1 MSFALLPGV
10 ALRGPLHPDADT
22 AREWL
27 RQELLR
33 REYRPNLVQR
43 MQEWFQELLDKAQ
56 GGTGNFGGLSDA
68 VLLGLTVVVALLLV
82 FVLSRLRRNAG
93 ADRTPEPVFGD
104 VRRSAAEHRRLAR
117 AAYDTGVWDDAVVE
131 GMRALA
137 AGLVERQLVDDVPAA
152 TAHEVTTLAAPRFP
166 SYADRL
172 ETAAA
177 VFDETRYGD
186 HRATRERAGDD
197 ARPRVGD
204 HRCQPGQ
211 RKRRPWP
218 RWRRSPDERDDHRA
232 SPAQPHPAAPRPGG
246 PCRDRGPGRGQ
257 PRQRPLRWRPR
268 PPQPRSDG
276 STGGRQGAGPTTAST
291 SGSCAT
297 SGRSATHPS
306 TRTPRWW

>member
-1 MSFALLPGV
+1 MSFVLLPGA

-43 MQEWFQELLDKAQ
+43 MQEWFQELLEKAQ
-56 GGTGNFGGLSDA
+56 GGAGSLGGLGDA

-82 FVLSRLRRNAG
+82 LVLSRLRRNAG

-104 VRRSAAEHRRLAR
+104 VRRTAAEHRRLAR
-117 AAYDTGVWDDAVVE
+117 AAYDTGAWDDAVVE

-152 TAHEVTTLAAPRFP
+152 TAHEVTTLAAPRFA

-172 ETAAA
+172 EVAAR

-186 HRATRERAGDD
+186 HRATREHAGAMLDLESALTGADPTNASD
-197 ARPRVGD
+197 ARDPVAAVPR
-204 HRCQPGQ
+204 
-211 RKRRPWP
+211 
-218 RWRRSPDERDDHRA
+218 
-232 SPAQPHPAAPRPGG
+232 
-246 PCRDRGPGRGQ
+246 
-257 PRQRPLRWRPR
+257 
-268 PPQPRSDG
+268 
-276 STGGRQGAGPTTAST
+276 
-291 SGSCAT
+291 
-297 SGRSATHPS
+297 
-306 TRTPRWW
+306 

>member
-1 MSFALLPGV
+1 MSFALLPGM
-10 ALRGPLHPDADT
+10 ALPGPLHPDADT

-33 REYRPNLVQR
+33 REYRPNLVER
-43 MQEWFQELLDKAQ
+43 MQDWFQDLLAKAQ
-56 GGTGNFGGLSDA
+56 GGAGNFGGLSDA

-104 VRRSAAEHRRLAR
+104 VRRTAAEHRRLAR
-117 AAYDTGVWDDAVVE
+117 AAYDTAVWEDAVVE

-172 ETAAA
+172 EVAAR

-186 HRATRERAGDD
+186 HRATRGRAGAMLDLES
-197 ARPRVGD
+197 ALTG
-204 HRCQPGQ
+204 
-211 RKRRPWP
+211 
-218 RWRRSPDERDDHRA
+218 A
-232 SPAQPHPAAPRPGG
+232 SPANGTKV
-246 PCRDRGPGRGQ
+246 RGPVGAV
-257 PRQRPLRWRPR
+257 PR
-268 PPQPRSDG
+268 
-276 STGGRQGAGPTTAST
+276 
-291 SGSCAT
+291 
-297 SGRSATHPS
+297 
-306 TRTPRWW
+306 

>member
-10 ALRGPLHPDADT
+10 ALRGPLHPDAGT

-43 MQEWFQELLDKAQ
+43 MQDWFQELLGKAQ

-68 VLLGLTVVVALLLV
+68 VLLGLTVVVALLFV

-104 VRRSAAEHRRLAR
+104 GRRSAAEHRRLAR
-117 AAYDTGVWDDAVVE
+117 ASYDTGVWDDAVVE

-166 SYADRL
+166 PYADRL
-172 ETAAA
+172 ETAAR

-186 HRATRERAGDD
+186 HRATRERAD
-197 ARPRVGD
+197 AMLDLESAITG
-204 HRCQPGQ
+204 
-211 RKRRPWP
+211 
-218 RWRRSPDERDDHRA
+218 A
-232 SPAQPHPAAPRPGG
+232 SPANGSDAHGPVAAVPR
-246 PCRDRGPGRGQ
+246 
-257 PRQRPLRWRPR
+257 
-268 PPQPRSDG
+268 
-276 STGGRQGAGPTTAST
+276 
-291 SGSCAT
+291 
-297 SGRSATHPS
+297 
-306 TRTPRWW
+306 

>member
-1 MSFALLPGV
+1 MSFVLLPGA

-43 MQEWFQELLDKAQ
+43 MQEWFQELLGKAQ
-56 GGTGNFGGLSDA
+56 GGAGSLGGLGDA

-82 FVLSRLRRNAG
+82 LVLSRLRRNAG

-104 VRRSAAEHRRLAR
+104 VRRTAAEHRRLAR
-117 AAYDTGVWDDAVVE
+117 AAYDTGAWDDAVVE

-152 TAHEVTTLAAPRFP
+152 TAHEVTTLAAPRFS

-186 HRATRERAGDD
+186 HRATRERAGEMLDLES
-197 ARPRVGD
+197 AITG
-204 HRCQPGQ
+204 
-211 RKRRPWP
+211 
-218 RWRRSPDERDDHRA
+218 A
-232 SPAQPHPAAPRPGG
+232 SPANGSDAHGPVAAVPR
-246 PCRDRGPGRGQ
+246 
-257 PRQRPLRWRPR
+257 
-268 PPQPRSDG
+268 
-276 STGGRQGAGPTTAST
+276 
-291 SGSCAT
+291 
-297 SGRSATHPS
+297 
-306 TRTPRWW
+306 

>member
-1 MSFALLPGV
+1 MSFALLTGMAP
-10 ALRGPLHPDADT
+10 RGPLHPDADT

-68 VLLGLTVVVALLLV
+68 VLLGLTVLVALLLV

-104 VRRSAAEHRRLAR
+104 VRRTAAEHRRLAR

-137 AGLVERQLVDDVPAA
+137 AGLVERQLADDVPAA

-166 SYADRL
+166 SYTDRL
-172 ETAAA
+172 EMAAR

-186 HRATRERAGDD
+186 HHATRERAGAMLDLESALTGANPTNGSD
-197 ARPRVGD
+197 ARGPVAAVPR
-204 HRCQPGQ
+204 
-211 RKRRPWP
+211 
-218 RWRRSPDERDDHRA
+218 
-232 SPAQPHPAAPRPGG
+232 
-246 PCRDRGPGRGQ
+246 
-257 PRQRPLRWRPR
+257 
-268 PPQPRSDG
+268 
-276 STGGRQGAGPTTAST
+276 
-291 SGSCAT
+291 
-297 SGRSATHPS
+297 
-306 TRTPRWW
+306 